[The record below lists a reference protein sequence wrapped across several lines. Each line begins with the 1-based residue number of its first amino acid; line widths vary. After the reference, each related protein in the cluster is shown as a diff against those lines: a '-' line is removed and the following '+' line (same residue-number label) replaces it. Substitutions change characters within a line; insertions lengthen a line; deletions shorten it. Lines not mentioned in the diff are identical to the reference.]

1 MLHRTICARLLG
13 HTTCTTSPWLD
24 FRMPE
29 RRICA
34 MQTQKVGSR
43 HNSNMLVHD
52 WLLSFL
58 RENQFRLLLCVGL
71 APLKSHLLLVI
82 EAITV
87 KLCMSHRIPNACTSS
102 FNAGDGNLLAV
113 ENSGSQGRL
122 YGRPL
127 GPRPRSKY
135 FAKMI
140 STTGPTA
147 RYHGNTD
154 RAAHKVHELH
164 VKARMAP
171 ISINAVH
178 EQLACS

>member
-1 MLHRTICARLLG
+1 M
-13 HTTCTTSPWLD
+13 SPWLD

-29 RRICA
+29 RRIWA
-34 MQTQKVGSR
+34 MQTQKVGLR
-43 HNSNMLVHD
+43 HNSTMLAHD
-52 WLLSFL
+52 WLPSLL
-58 RENQFRLLLCVGL
+58 RENQFRLLLCLGL
-71 APLKSHLLLVI
+71 APMKSHLLLAI
-82 EAITV
+82 EATTA
-87 KLCMSHRIPNACTSS
+87 KLCMSHRIPSACTSS
-102 FNAGDGNLLAV
+102 FDAGNGNLLAV
-113 ENSGSQGRL
+113 ENPGSQSRL

-127 GPRPRSKY
+127 GPRSRSKY
-135 FAKMI
+135 FTKMI
-140 STTGPTA
+140 STTRPTA